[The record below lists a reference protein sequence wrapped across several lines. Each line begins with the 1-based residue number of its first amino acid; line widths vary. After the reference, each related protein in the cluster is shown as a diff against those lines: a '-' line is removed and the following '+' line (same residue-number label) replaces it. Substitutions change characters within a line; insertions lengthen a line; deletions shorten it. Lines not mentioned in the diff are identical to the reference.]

1 MRIARRPVRAIEAPY
16 QPHAQGGGTRQT
28 GRPREA
34 RGRDKLVLL
43 GESEKSIRVK
53 RKIVHVY
60 RDARGTGKLVK
71 IKFASSWNKYVC
83 NFKIFTYQ
91 LQLLWIPIIGK

>member
-1 MRIARRPVRAIEAPY
+1 MRIARRLVRAVEAPH
-16 QPHAQGGGTRQT
+16 QPHAQGRGARQT

-34 RGRDKLVLL
+34 RGRDKLVFL

-71 IKFASSWNKYVC
+71 IKFC
-83 NFKIFTYQ
+83 FFME
-91 LQLLWIPIIGK
+91 